1 MLLKSKFK
9 LATAIGI
16 VLSMLS
22 LLVHLF
28 LANYSTGGITKYSV
42 HMDDVLP
49 FGPRPRPRRLW
60 GPLSTLEHLH
70 PFAKPS
76 KSYAA
81 PSKQHNGFI
90 YAKIYGGFEKIQS
103 SICDLVAIAR
113 LLNATLV
120 IPEIQATTRA
130 KGISPKFKS
139 FSYIYDEDH
148 FIDELSNDVA
158 VVHGLPKD
166 LREARKKI
174 KFPTVSPRN
183 SATPEYYITEVL
195 PRLVK
200 SKVIGIIVNG
210 GNCLQSILPSGL
222 EEFQRLRCRVAFHA
236 LRLRPQ
242 IQALGNQI
250 VGRLRASGRPYLA
263 YHPGLLR
270 DTLAFHGCAE
280 LFQDIHTELIQY
292 RRNQMIKRGTVKEQ
306 LTVDSVSRKMAGLCP
321 LMPEEVGL
329 LLQAL
334 GYPPTTIIFLAGSET
349 FGGQRMLIPLR
360 AMFANLV
367 DRTSLCSQ
375 RELSDLFGP
384 EDPLTS
390 DLPHPPP
397 PKSEKQLNE
406 EWKRAGPRPRPLPP
420 PPARPF
426 YAHEKEG
433 WYGWI
438 GENDTEPDA
447 SPIEF
452 RRQAHRLL
460 WDALDYFVSVEA
472 DAFFPGF
479 HNDGSGWPDY
489 SSLIMGHRLYQ
500 TPSGITYR
508 PDRKIVAML
517 FEDVSDHRYHPP
529 RNWTI
534 AVREHLNRSARV
546 EGVVSS
552 AMLSRPVSFL
562 AYPLPECSCRNPK
575 SPAVQPVKD
584 SKGRLLFGGE
594 EECPDWM
601 ARSLTMS
608 SAKNNELQ
616 NEDYEDELPKDDSS
630 LDAQQESDRSDT
642 NKSSEQDEE
651 MDPDD

>member
-16 VLSMLS
+16 ILSMLS

-28 LANYSTGGITKYSV
+28 LANYSAGGLTKGSM

-60 GPLSTLEHLH
+60 GPLRKLDHLH
-70 PFAKPS
+70 PFVHPS

-81 PSKQHNGFI
+81 PSKHNGFI

-103 SICDLVAIAR
+103 SICDLVAVAR

-139 FSYIYDEDH
+139 FSYLYDEDH
-148 FIDELSNDVA
+148 FIDALSNDVA
-158 VVHGLPKD
+158 VVRGLPKD

-183 SATPEYYITEVL
+183 SATPEYYITQVL

-200 SKVIGIIVNG
+200 SKVIGVIVNG
-210 GNCLQSILPSGL
+210 GNCLQSILPASL

-242 IQALGNQI
+242 IQALGSQI

-280 LFQDIHTELIQY
+280 LFQDIHTELIQH

-321 LMPEEVGL
+321 IMPEEVGL

-334 GYPPTTIIFLAGSET
+334 K
-349 FGGQRMLIPLR
+349 
-360 AMFANLV
+360 
-367 DRTSLCSQ
+367 
-375 RELSDLFGP
+375 ELSDLVGP
-384 EDPLTS
+384 EDPLAL
-390 DLPHPPP
+390 DLLQPPP
-397 PKSEKQLNE
+397 PKSEKQLIE

-420 PPARPF
+420 PPSRPF

-438 GENDTEPDA
+438 GENETEPDA

-500 TPSGITYR
+500 KPSGITYR
-508 PDRKIVAML
+508 PDRKIVASL
-517 FEDVSDHRYHPP
+517 FENVSDHRYHPP

-534 AVREHLNRSARV
+534 AAREHLNRSAGV

-562 AYPLPECSCRNPK
+562 SHPLPECSCRTPK
-575 SPAVQPVKD
+575 SPAIQPVKD
-584 SKGRLLFGGE
+584 SNGRLLFGGE
-594 EECPDWM
+594 KECPDWM
-601 ARSLTMS
+601 ARSLAMA
-608 SAKNNELQ
+608 SAKNSEPQ
-616 NEDYEDELPKDDSS
+616 NEDYEDELPEDDSRPGM
-630 LDAQQESDRSDT
+630 QQESDRSDA

>member
-28 LANYSTGGITKYSV
+28 LANYSAGGITKYSM

-60 GPLSTLEHLH
+60 GPLVPLDHLH
-70 PFAKPS
+70 PFVKPS
-76 KSYAA
+76 KSYAV
-81 PSKQHNGFI
+81 PSKHNGFI

-103 SICDLVAIAR
+103 SICDLVAVAR

-120 IPEIQATTRA
+120 IPEIQATTRT
-130 KGISPKFKS
+130 KGIS
-139 FSYIYDEDH
+139 
-148 FIDELSNDVA
+148 DV
-158 VVHGLPKD
+158 VIVHGLPKD

-183 SATPEYYITEVL
+183 SATPEYYIKEVL

-200 SKVIGIIVNG
+200 SKVLGIIVNG
-210 GNCLQSILPSGL
+210 GNCLQSILPASL
-222 EEFQRLRCRVAFHA
+222 EEFQQLRCRVAFHA

-242 IQALGNQI
+242 IRALGSQV
-250 VGRLRASGRPYLA
+250 VGRLRASGRPYVA

-321 LMPEEVGL
+321 LMPEEAGL

-375 RELSDLFGP
+375 RELFDLVGS

-390 DLPHPPP
+390 DLPQPPP
-397 PKSEKQLNE
+397 PKSEKQLIE

-438 GENDTEPDA
+438 GENDTEPEA
-447 SPIEF
+447 SLIEF

-489 SSLIMGHRLYQ
+489 SSLVMGHRLYQ

-508 PDRKIVAML
+508 PDRKIIAAL
-517 FEDVSDHRYHPP
+517 FEEVNDHRYHPP

-534 AVREHLNRSARV
+534 AAREHLNRSASV
-546 EGVVSS
+546 EGIVSS
-552 AMLSRPVSFL
+552 AMLSKPVSFL
-562 AYPLPECSCRNPK
+562 AHPLPECSCRTPK

-584 SKGRLLFGGE
+584 SNGRSLFGGE
-594 EECPDWM
+594 VECPDWM
-601 ARSLTMS
+601 ARSLAMA
-608 SAKNNELQ
+608 SARNSEPQ
-616 NEDYEDELPKDDSS
+616 NEDYEDELREDGSS
-630 LDAQQESDRSDT
+630 QDTQESNTSDS

>member
-28 LANYSTGGITKYSV
+28 LANYSAGGITKNNM

-49 FGPRPRPRRLW
+49 FGLRPRSRRLW
-60 GPLSTLEHLH
+60 GPLRRLDHLH
-70 PFAKPS
+70 PFSQPRKP
-76 KSYAA
+76 YAA
-81 PSKQHNGFI
+81 PSEHNGFI
-90 YAKIYGGFEKIQS
+90 YAKIYGSFEKIQS
-103 SICDLVAIAR
+103 SICDLVAVAR

-139 FSYIYDEDH
+139 FSYLYDEEH
-148 FIDELSNDVA
+148 FIAALSNDVA
-158 VVHGLPKD
+158 IVHGLPKD
-166 LREARKKI
+166 LREARKRI

-183 SATPEYYITEVL
+183 SATPEYYRTEVL
-195 PRLVK
+195 PRLIK

-210 GNCLQSILPSGL
+210 GNCLQSVLPSGL

-236 LRLRPQ
+236 LKFRPQ
-242 IQALGNQI
+242 IRALGSQI
-250 VGRLRASGRPYLA
+250 VGRLRASGHPYLA

-292 RRNQMIKRGTVKEQ
+292 RRSQMIKRGTVKEQ
-306 LTVDSVSRKMAGLCP
+306 LTVDSISRKMDGSCP

-334 GYPPTTIIFLAGSET
+334 GYPPNTIIFLAGSET
-349 FGGQRMLIPLR
+349 FGGQRLLIPLR
-360 AMFANLV
+360 AMYANLV

-375 RELSDLFGP
+375 RELSDLVGP
-384 EDPLTS
+384 EGPLAS

-397 PKSEKQLNE
+397 PKSEKELIE

-438 GENDTEPDA
+438 GENDTEPDP

-452 RRQAHRLL
+452 RRQAHRLI
-460 WDALDYFVSVEA
+460 WDALDYLVSVEA

-508 PDRKIVAML
+508 PDRKIVAAL
-517 FEDVSDHRYHPP
+517 FENVSDHRYHPP

-534 AVREHLNRSARV
+534 AAREHLNKSANV
-546 EGVVSS
+546 DGVVSS
-552 AMLSRPVSFL
+552 AMLSKPVSFL
-562 AYPLPECSCRNPK
+562 SHPLPECSCRTAV
-575 SPAVQPVKD
+575 SAAVQPVKD
-584 SKGRLLFGGE
+584 SHGRLLFGGE

-601 ARSLTMS
+601 ARSLAAVST
-608 SAKNNELQ
+608 KNNEPLS
-616 NEDYEDELPKDDSS
+616 EDYQGELLEDDSS
-630 LDAQQESDRSDT
+630 PDTQHESDRSDT
-642 NKSSEQDEE
+642 NKSTEQDEE

>member
-9 LATAIGI
+9 LATALGI
-16 VLSMLS
+16 MLSMLS

-28 LANYSTGGITKYSV
+28 LANYSAGGITKGSMR
-42 HMDDVLP
+42 MDDVLP

-60 GPLSTLEHLH
+60 GPLSKLDHLH

-76 KSYAA
+76 KPYAA
-81 PSKQHNGFI
+81 PGKHNGFI

-103 SICDLVAIAR
+103 SICDLVAVAR

-139 FSYIYDEDH
+139 FSYLYDEDH
-148 FIDELSNDVA
+148 FIDALSGDVA
-158 VVHGLPKD
+158 IVRGLPKD

-200 SKVIGIIVNG
+200 SKVIGVIVNG
-210 GNCLQSILPSGL
+210 GNCLQSILPASL

-242 IQALGNQI
+242 IQALGSQI

-280 LFQDIHTELIQY
+280 LFQVCMLRIVVFQYQDIHTELIQY

-306 LTVDSVSRKMAGLCP
+306 LTIDSVSRKMAGLCP

-360 AMFANLV
+360 AMFGNLV

-375 RELSDLFGP
+375 KELSDLVGP
-384 EDPLTS
+384 EDPLPS
-390 DLPHPPP
+390 DLPHTPP
-397 PKSEKQLNE
+397 PKSEKQLTE

-508 PDRKIVAML
+508 PDR
-517 FEDVSDHRYHPP
+517 
-529 RNWTI
+529 T
-534 AVREHLNRSARV
+534 
-546 EGVVSS
+546 
-552 AMLSRPVSFL
+552 
-562 AYPLPECSCRNPK
+562 PK

-584 SKGRLLFGGE
+584 SNGRFLFGGE

-601 ARSLTMS
+601 ARNLAMA
-608 SAKNNELQ
+608 SAKNNEPQ
-616 NEDYEDELPKDDSS
+616 NEDYEDELPEDDSS
-630 LDAQQESDRSDT
+630 PDTQQESYRSDA

>member
-9 LATAIGI
+9 LATALGI
-16 VLSMLS
+16 MLSMLS

-28 LANYSTGGITKYSV
+28 LANYSAGGITKGSMR
-42 HMDDVLP
+42 MDDVLP

-60 GPLSTLEHLH
+60 GPWSKLDHLH

-76 KSYAA
+76 KPYAA
-81 PSKQHNGFI
+81 SGKHNGFI

-103 SICDLVAIAR
+103 SICDLVAVAR

-139 FSYIYDEDH
+139 FSYLYDEDH
-148 FIDELSNDVA
+148 FIDALSGDVA
-158 VVHGLPKD
+158 
-166 LREARKKI
+166 I
-174 KFPTVSPRN
+174 
-183 SATPEYYITEVL
+183 
-195 PRLVK
+195 
-200 SKVIGIIVNG
+200 
-210 GNCLQSILPSGL
+210 SILPASL

-242 IQALGNQI
+242 IQALGSQI

-306 LTVDSVSRKMAGLCP
+306 LTIDSVSRKMAGLCP
-321 LMPEEVGL
+321 LMPEELGQKILYPRICLTPHLPKVKNNSLKNGRGQGL
-329 LLQAL
+329 VQDRYPHLLQ
-334 GYPPTTIIFLAGSET
+334 GHSMP
-349 FGGQRMLIPLR
+349 M
-360 AMFANLV
+360 
-367 DRTSLCSQ
+367 
-375 RELSDLFGP
+375 
-384 EDPLTS
+384 
-390 DLPHPPP
+390 
-397 PKSEKQLNE
+397 
-406 EWKRAGPRPRPLPP
+406 
-420 PPARPF
+420 
-426 YAHEKEG
+426 
-433 WYGWI
+433 
-438 GENDTEPDA
+438 
-447 SPIEF
+447 
-452 RRQAHRLL
+452 RRKA
-460 WDALDYFVSVEA
+460 A

-508 PDRKIVAML
+508 PDR
-517 FEDVSDHRYHPP
+517 
-529 RNWTI
+529 T
-534 AVREHLNRSARV
+534 
-546 EGVVSS
+546 
-552 AMLSRPVSFL
+552 
-562 AYPLPECSCRNPK
+562 PK

-584 SKGRLLFGGE
+584 SNGRFLFGGE

-601 ARSLTMS
+601 ARSLAMV
-608 SAKNNELQ
+608 SAKNNEPQ
-616 NEDYEDELPKDDSS
+616 NEDYEDELPEDDSS
-630 LDAQQESDRSDT
+630 PDTQQESYRSDA

>member
-28 LANYSTGGITKYSV
+28 LANYSAGGITKYSM

-60 GPLSTLEHLH
+60 GPLVPLDHLH
-70 PFAKPS
+70 PFVKPS
-76 KSYAA
+76 KSYAV
-81 PSKQHNGFI
+81 PSKHNGFI

-103 SICDLVAIAR
+103 SICDLVAVAR

-120 IPEIQATTRA
+120 IPEIQATTRT
-130 KGISPKFKS
+130 KGISSKFKS
-139 FSYIYDEDH
+139 FSYLYDEDH
-148 FIDELSNDVA
+148 FIHSLSSDV
-158 VVHGLPKD
+158 VIVHGLPKD

-183 SATPEYYITEVL
+183 SATPEYYIKEVL

-200 SKVIGIIVNG
+200 SKVLGIIVNG
-210 GNCLQSILPSGL
+210 GNCLQSILPASL
-222 EEFQRLRCRVAFHA
+222 EEFQQLRCRVAFHA

-242 IQALGNQI
+242 IQALGSQV
-250 VGRLRASGRPYLA
+250 VGRLRASGRPYVA

-375 RELSDLFGP
+375 RELFDLVGS

-390 DLPHPPP
+390 DLPQPPP
-397 PKSEKQLNE
+397 PKSEKQLIE

-438 GENDTEPDA
+438 GENDTEPEA
-447 SPIEF
+447 SLIEF

-489 SSLIMGHRLYQ
+489 SSLVMGHRLYQ

-508 PDRKIVAML
+508 PDRKIIAAL
-517 FEDVSDHRYHPP
+517 FEEVNDHRYHPP

-534 AVREHLNRSARV
+534 AAREHLNRSASV
-546 EGVVSS
+546 EGIVSS
-552 AMLSRPVSFL
+552 AMLSKPVSFL
-562 AYPLPECSCRNPK
+562 AHPLPECSCRTPK

-584 SKGRLLFGGE
+584 SNGRSLFGGE
-594 EECPDWM
+594 VECPDWM
-601 ARSLTMS
+601 ARSLAMA
-608 SAKNNELQ
+608 SARNSEPQ
-616 NEDYEDELPKDDSS
+616 NEDYEDELREDGSS
-630 LDAQQESDRSDT
+630 QDTQESNTSDS

>member
-9 LATAIGI
+9 LATVAGI
-16 VLSMLS
+16 VLSLLS

-28 LANYSTGGITKYSV
+28 LANYSAGGITRYRL

-60 GPLSTLEHLH
+60 GPLSTLDHLH
-70 PFAKPS
+70 PYVKPR
-76 KSYAA
+76 KIYPA
-81 PSKQHNGFI
+81 PDKHNGFI

-103 SICDLVAIAR
+103 SICDLVTVAR

-130 KGISPKFKS
+130 KGISSKFKS
-139 FSYIYDEDH
+139 FSYLYDEEH
-148 FIDELSNDVA
+148 FIAALSDDVA
-158 VVHGLPKD
+158 IVRSLPKD

-174 KFPTVSPRN
+174 KFPTVSPKN
-183 SATPEYYITEVL
+183 FATPEYYITEVL
-195 PRLVK
+195 PRLAK
-200 SKVIGIIVNG
+200 SKVMGIIVNG
-210 GNCLQSILPSGL
+210 GKCLQSILPASL

-236 LRLRPQ
+236 LKFRPE
-242 IQALGNQI
+242 IRALGSQI

-306 LTVDSVSRKMAGLCP
+306 LLVDSVSRKISGSCP

-334 GYPPTTIIFLAGSET
+334 GYPSTTIIYLAGSET
-349 FGGQRMLIPLR
+349 FGGQRILIPLR
-360 AMFANLV
+360 AIYANLV
-367 DRTSLCSQ
+367 DRTSLCSR
-375 RELSDLFGP
+375 RELSDLVGP
-384 EDPLTS
+384 EAPLAS
-390 DLPHPPP
+390 DSPHHPP
-397 PKSEKQLNE
+397 PKSDKELIE

-426 YAHEKEG
+426 YVHEKEG

-438 GENDTEPDA
+438 GENDTEPDP

-508 PDRKIVAML
+508 PDRKTVAAL
-517 FEDVSDHRYHPP
+517 FENVSDYRYHPP
-529 RNWTI
+529 RNWTM
-534 AVREHLNRSARV
+534 AARQHLNNSASIQ
-546 EGVVSS
+546 GIITS
-552 AMLSRPVSFL
+552 AMLSKPVSFL
-562 AYPLPECSCRNPK
+562 AHPLPECSCRTTK
-575 SPAVQPVKD
+575 STAIQPAKD
-584 SKGRLLFGGE
+584 SHGRLLFGGE
-594 EECPDWM
+594 AECPDWIVRGLAM
-601 ARSLTMS
+601 VST
-608 SAKNNELQ
+608 KNNEPQ
-616 NEDYEDELPKDDSS
+616 NEDYEGELPEDDSS
-630 LDAQQESDRSDT
+630 QDTQQESDRSDT

>member
-22 LLVHLF
+22 LTVHLF
-28 LANYSTGGITKYSV
+28 LANYSAGGITKYNM
-42 HMDDVLP
+42 HMDDALP
-49 FGPRPRPRRLW
+49 FGPRLRPRRLW
-60 GPLSTLEHLH
+60 GPLIPLDHLH
-70 PFAKPS
+70 PFVKPS
-76 KSYAA
+76 KLYAA
-81 PSKQHNGFI
+81 PSKHNGFI

-103 SICDLVAIAR
+103 SICDLVAVAR

-139 FSYIYDEDH
+139 FSYLYDEDH
-148 FIDELSNDVA
+148 FIHALSSDV
-158 VVHGLPKD
+158 VIVHGLPKD

-183 SATPEYYITEVL
+183 SATPEYYIKEVL

-200 SKVIGIIVNG
+200 SKVHGIIVNG
-210 GNCLQSILPSGL
+210 GNCLQSILPASL
-222 EEFQRLRCRVAFHA
+222 EEFQKLRCRVAFHA

-242 IQALGNQI
+242 IQALGSQI
-250 VGRLRASGRPYLA
+250 VGRLRASGRPYVA

-321 LMPEEVGL
+321 LMAEEVGL

-375 RELSDLFGP
+375 RELFDLVGP
-384 EDPLTS
+384 EDPLTP
-390 DLPHPPP
+390 DLPQPPP
-397 PKSEKQLNE
+397 PKSEKQLIE

-447 SPIEF
+447 SLIEF

-489 SSLIMGHRLYQ
+489 SSLVMGHRLYQ
-500 TPSGITYR
+500 TPSSITYR
-508 PDRKIVAML
+508 PDRKIIAAL
-517 FEDVSDHRYHPP
+517 FEDVNDHRYHPP

-534 AVREHLNRSARV
+534 AAREHLNRSASV

-562 AYPLPECSCRNPK
+562 AHPLPECSCRTPK

-584 SKGRLLFGGE
+584 SNGRFLFGGE

-601 ARSLTMS
+601 ARSLATA
-608 SAKNNELQ
+608 SARNNEPQ
-616 NEDYEDELPKDDSS
+616 NEDYEDELPEDGSS
-630 LDAQQESDRSDT
+630 SDTQESDRSDS

>member
-1 MLLKSKFK
+1 M
-9 LATAIGI
+9 
-16 VLSMLS
+16 VLFM
-22 LLVHLF
+22 
-28 LANYSTGGITKYSV
+28 
-42 HMDDVLP
+42 
-49 FGPRPRPRRLW
+49 
-60 GPLSTLEHLH
+60 
-70 PFAKPS
+70 
-76 KSYAA
+76 
-81 PSKQHNGFI
+81 Q
-90 YAKIYGGFEKIQS
+90 KIYGGFEKIQS
-103 SICDLVAIAR
+103 SICDLIAVAR

-139 FSYIYDEDH
+139 FSYLYDEDH
-148 FIDELSNDVA
+148 FIHALSSDV
-158 VVHGLPKD
+158 VIVHGLPKD

-183 SATPEYYITEVL
+183 SATPEYYIKEVL
-195 PRLVK
+195 PRLIK
-200 SKVIGIIVNG
+200 SKVHGIIVNG
-210 GNCLQSILPSGL
+210 GNCLQSILPASL
-222 EEFQRLRCRVAFHA
+222 EEFQKLRCRVAFYA

-242 IQALGNQI
+242 IQALGSQI
-250 VGRLRASGRPYLA
+250 VGRLRASGRPYVA

-270 DTLAFHGCAE
+270 DTLAFHGCAG
-280 LFQDIHTELIQY
+280 LFRDIHTELIQY

-367 DRTSLCSQ
+367 DRTSLY
-375 RELSDLFGP
+375 RELFDLVGP
-384 EDPLTS
+384 EDPLTP
-390 DLPHPPP
+390 DLPQPPP
-397 PKSEKQLNE
+397 PKSEKQLIE

-420 PPARPF
+420 PLARPF

-447 SPIEF
+447 SLIEF

-489 SSLIMGHRLYQ
+489 SSLVMGHRLYQ

-508 PDRKIVAML
+508 PDRKIIAVL
-517 FEDVSDHRYHPP
+517 FEDVNDHRYHPP

-534 AVREHLNRSARV
+534 AAREHLNRSASV

-562 AYPLPECSCRNPK
+562 AHPLPECSCRTPK

-584 SKGRLLFGGE
+584 SNGRFLFGG
-594 EECPDWM
+594 
-601 ARSLTMS
+601 
-608 SAKNNELQ
+608 NEPQ
-616 NEDYEDELPKDDSS
+616 NEDYEDELPEDGSS
-630 LDAQQESDRSDT
+630 SDMQESDRSDS
-642 NKSSEQDEE
+642 NKSSEQDKE

>member
-1 MLLKSKFK
+1 
-9 LATAIGI
+9 
-16 VLSMLS
+16 MLS

-28 LANYSTGGITKYSV
+28 LANYSAGGLTKGSM

-49 FGPRPRPRRLW
+49 FGQRPRPRRLW
-60 GPLSTLEHLH
+60 GPLRKLDHLH
-70 PFAKPS
+70 PFVNPS

-81 PSKQHNGFI
+81 PSKHNGFI

-103 SICDLVAIAR
+103 SICDLVAVAR

-139 FSYIYDEDH
+139 FSYLYDEDH
-148 FIDELSNDVA
+148 FIDALSNDVA
-158 VVHGLPKD
+158 IVRGLPKD

-183 SATPEYYITEVL
+183 SATPEYYITQVL

-210 GNCLQSILPSGL
+210 GNCLQSILPTSL

-242 IQALGNQI
+242 IQALGSQI

-280 LFQDIHTELIQY
+280 LFQDIHTELVQH

-375 RELSDLFGP
+375 KELSDLVGP
-384 EDPLTS
+384 EDPLAS
-390 DLPHPPP
+390 DLPQPPP
-397 PKSEKQLNE
+397 PKSEKQLIE

-500 TPSGITYR
+500 KPYGITYR
-508 PDRKIVAML
+508 PDRLLLRCSKML
-517 FEDVSDHRYHPP
+517 VIIGIIHHGIGQLLHVS
-529 RNWTI
+529 T
-534 AVREHLNRSARV
+534 
-546 EGVVSS
+546 
-552 AMLSRPVSFL
+552 
-562 AYPLPECSCRNPK
+562 
-575 SPAVQPVKD
+575 
-584 SKGRLLFGGE
+584 
-594 EECPDWM
+594 
-601 ARSLTMS
+601 
-608 SAKNNELQ
+608 
-616 NEDYEDELPKDDSS
+616 
-630 LDAQQESDRSDT
+630 
-642 NKSSEQDEE
+642 
-651 MDPDD
+651 

>member
-22 LLVHLF
+22 LTVHLF
-28 LANYSTGGITKYSV
+28 LANYSAGGITKYNM
-42 HMDDVLP
+42 HMDGALP
-49 FGPRPRPRRLW
+49 FGPRLRPRRLW
-60 GPLSTLEHLH
+60 GPLIPLDHLH
-70 PFAKPS
+70 PFVKPS

-81 PSKQHNGFI
+81 PSKHNGFI

-103 SICDLVAIAR
+103 SICDLVAVAR

-139 FSYIYDEDH
+139 FSYLYDEDH
-148 FIDELSNDVA
+148 FIHALSSDV
-158 VVHGLPKD
+158 VIVHGLPKD

-183 SATPEYYITEVL
+183 SATPEYYIKEVL

-200 SKVIGIIVNG
+200 SKVHGIIVNG
-210 GNCLQSILPSGL
+210 GNCLQSILPASL
-222 EEFQRLRCRVAFHA
+222 EEFQKLRCRVAFHA

-242 IQALGNQI
+242 IQALGSQI
-250 VGRLRASGRPYLA
+250 VGRLRASGRPYVA

-321 LMPEEVGL
+321 LMAEEVGL

-375 RELSDLFGP
+375 RELFDLVGP
-384 EDPLTS
+384 EDPLTP
-390 DLPHPPP
+390 DLPQPPP
-397 PKSEKQLNE
+397 PKSEKQLIE

-447 SPIEF
+447 SLIEF

-479 HNDGSGWPDY
+479 HNDRSGWPDY
-489 SSLIMGHRLYQ
+489 SSLVMGHRLYQ
-500 TPSGITYR
+500 TPSSITYR
-508 PDRKIVAML
+508 PDRKIIAAL
-517 FEDVSDHRYHPP
+517 FEDVNDHRYHPP

-534 AVREHLNRSARV
+534 AAREHLNRSASV

-562 AYPLPECSCRNPK
+562 AHPLPECSCRTPK

-584 SKGRLLFGGE
+584 SNGRFLFGGE

-601 ARSLTMS
+601 ARSLATA
-608 SAKNNELQ
+608 SARNNEPQ
-616 NEDYEDELPKDDSS
+616 NEDYEDELPEDGSS
-630 LDAQQESDRSDT
+630 SDTQESDRSDS

>member
-28 LANYSTGGITKYSV
+28 LANYSAGGITQYNI

-60 GPLSTLEHLH
+60 GPLRTLNHLH
-70 PFAKPS
+70 PFSQPRKP
-76 KSYAA
+76 YAA
-81 PSKQHNGFI
+81 PIMHNGFI

-103 SICDLVAIAR
+103 SICDLVVVAR

-139 FSYIYDEDH
+139 FSYLYDEEH
-148 FIDELSNDVA
+148 FIAALSDDVA
-158 VVHGLPKD
+158 IVRGLSKD
-166 LREARKKI
+166 LREARKRI
-174 KFPTVSPRN
+174 KFPTVSPKN
-183 SATPEYYITEVL
+183 SATPEYYRTEVL

-210 GNCLQSILPSGL
+210 GNCLQSVLPASL
-222 EEFQRLRCRVAFHA
+222 EELQRLRCRVAYHA
-236 LRLRPQ
+236 LKFRPQ

-250 VGRLRASGRPYLA
+250 VGRLRASGRPYMA

-292 RRNQMIKRGTVKEQ
+292 RRNQMIKRGTVKE
-306 LTVDSVSRKMAGLCP
+306 LLIVDSVSRKMGGSCP
-321 LMPEEVGL
+321 LMPEEVGI

-334 GYPPTTIIFLAGSET
+334 GYPPNTIIFLAGSET

-360 AMFANLV
+360 AMYANLV

-375 RELSDLFGP
+375 RELSDLLGP
-384 EDPLTS
+384 EGPLAS
-390 DLPHPPP
+390 DSPHPPP
-397 PKSEKQLNE
+397 PKSEKDLIE

-438 GENDTEPDA
+438 GENDTEPDP

-452 RRQAHRLL
+452 RRQAHRLI
-460 WDALDYFVSVEA
+460 WDALDYIVSVEA

-500 TPSGITYR
+500 TPSAITYR
-508 PDRKIVAML
+508 PERKIVAAL
-517 FEDVSDHRYHPP
+517 FENVSDHRYHPP

-534 AVREHLNRSARV
+534 AARAHLNKSANV

-552 AMLSRPVSFL
+552 AILSKPVSFL
-562 AYPLPECSCRNPK
+562 YHPLPECSCRTAK
-575 SPAVQPVKD
+575 SVSVQPVKD
-584 SKGRLLFGGE
+584 SHGRLLFGGE
-594 EECPDWM
+594 EECPDSVV
-601 ARSLTMS
+601 RSLATVS
-608 SAKNNELQ
+608 TKNNEPQ
-616 NEDYEDELPKDDSS
+616 NEDYEGELPEDDSS
-630 LDAQQESDRSDT
+630 PDMQQESDS
-642 NKSSEQDEE
+642 KSSEQDEE

>member
-9 LATAIGI
+9 LATAVGI
-16 VLSMLS
+16 ILSMLS

-28 LANYSTGGITKYSV
+28 LANYSAGGISKYNL
-42 HMDDVLP
+42 DNVLP
-49 FGPRPRPRRLW
+49 FGSKPRPRRLW
-60 GPLSTLEHLH
+60 GPLSTLDLLH
-70 PFAKPS
+70 PYAKPRQL
-76 KSYAA
+76 YPA
-81 PSKQHNGFI
+81 PAKDNGFI

-103 SICDLVAIAR
+103 SICDLVAVAR

-130 KGISPKFKS
+130 RGISSSNFKS
-139 FSYIYDEDH
+139 FSYLYDEEH
-148 FIDELSNDVA
+148 FIAALSVDVPI
-158 VVHGLPKD
+158 VRCLPKD

-174 KFPTVSPRN
+174 KFPTVSPKN
-183 SATPEYYITEVL
+183 TATSDYYTTDVL

-200 SKVIGIIVNG
+200 SKVLGIIVNG
-210 GNCLQSILPSGL
+210 GKCLQSILPASL
-222 EEFQRLRCRVAFHA
+222 EELQRLRCRVAFHA
-236 LRLRPQ
+236 LKFRPE
-242 IQALGNQI
+242 IRSLGSQI

-306 LTVDSVSRKMAGLCP
+306 LTVDSVSIKKNGSCP

-334 GYPPTTIIFLAGSET
+334 GYPSTTIIYLAGSET
-349 FGGQRMLIPLR
+349 FGGQRILIPLR
-360 AMFANLV
+360 AMYANLV
-367 DRTSLCSQ
+367 DRTSLCSR
-375 RELSDLFGP
+375 RELSDLVGP
-384 EDPLTS
+384 ESPLSS

-397 PKSEKQLNE
+397 PKSEKELIE
-406 EWKRAGPRPRPLPP
+406 EWKKAGPRPRPLPP

-438 GENDTEPDA
+438 GENDTEPDP

-460 WDALDYFVSVEA
+460 WDALDYFVSVQA

-508 PDRKIVAML
+508 PDRKTVATL
-517 FEDVSDHRYHPP
+517 FENVSDHLYHPP
-529 RNWTI
+529 RNWTM
-534 AVREHLNRSARV
+534 AARQHLNNSAGT
-546 EGVVSS
+546 EGIKMS
-552 AMLSRPVSFL
+552 AMMSKPASFL
-562 AYPLPECSCRNPK
+562 AHPLPECSCKTAK
-575 SPAVQPVKD
+575 SPVVQPVKD
-584 SKGRLLFGGE
+584 KHGALLFGGE
-594 EECPDWM
+594 EDCPDWM
-601 ARSLTMS
+601 VRTLAIVST
-608 SAKNNELQ
+608 KNNEPQ
-616 NEDYEDELPKDDSS
+616 SEDYEGELPEDDPSQ
-630 LDAQQESDRSDT
+630 DTQQESDRSDT

>member
-9 LATAIGI
+9 LATTIGI

-28 LANYSTGGITKYSV
+28 IANYSAGGITNYSM
-42 HMDDVLP
+42 HMDDILP
-49 FGPRPRPRRLW
+49 FGLRPRPRRLW
-60 GPLSTLEHLH
+60 GPLVPLDHLH

-76 KSYAA
+76 KPYAA
-81 PSKQHNGFI
+81 PSKHNGFI

-103 SICDLVAIAR
+103 TICDLVAVAR

-148 FIDELSNDVA
+148 FIHALSSDV
-158 VVHGLPKD
+158 VIVHGLPKD

-174 KFPTVSPRN
+174 KFPTLSPRN
-183 SATPEYYITEVL
+183 SATPEYYIEEVL

-200 SKVIGIIVNG
+200 SKVLGIIVNG
-210 GNCLQSILPSGL
+210 GNCLQSILPASL
-222 EEFQRLRCRVAFHA
+222 EEFQKLRCRVAFHA

-242 IQALGNQI
+242 IQALGSQI
-250 VGRLRASGRPYLA
+250 VGRLRASGRPYVA

-270 DTLAFHGCAE
+270 DTLAFYGCAE

-306 LTVDSVSRKMAGLCP
+306 LAVDSVSRKMAGLCP

-329 LLQAL
+329 LLQAV

-375 RELSDLFGP
+375 RELFDLVGP
-384 EDPLTS
+384 EDPRTP
-390 DLPHPPP
+390 DLPQPPP
-397 PKSEKQLNE
+397 PKSEKQLIE
-406 EWKRAGPRPRPLPP
+406 EWRRAGPRPRPLPP

-447 SPIEF
+447 SLIEF
-452 RRQAHRLL
+452 RRQAHQLL

-489 SSLIMGHRLYQ
+489 SSLVMGHRLYQ

-508 PDRKIVAML
+508 PDRKIIAAL
-517 FEDVSDHRYHPP
+517 FEDVNDHRYHPP

-534 AVREHLNRSARV
+534 AAREHLNRSANV
-546 EGVVSS
+546 EGLVSS

-562 AYPLPECSCRNPK
+562 AHPLPECSCSTSK
-575 SPAVQPVKD
+575 SPAVEPVKD
-584 SKGRLLFGGE
+584 SNGRFLFGGE
-594 EECPDWM
+594 EECAGWM
-601 ARSLTMS
+601 ARSPAMA
-608 SAKNNELQ
+608 SARNNEPQ
-616 NEDYEDELPKDDSS
+616 IEDYEDNLPEEGSS
-630 LDAQQESDRSDT
+630 SDMQESDRSDS

-651 MDPDD
+651 MDLDD

>member
-16 VLSMLS
+16 MLSMLS

-28 LANYSTGGITKYSV
+28 LANYSAGGITKYSM
-42 HMDDVLP
+42 HMDDALP
-49 FGPRPRPRRLW
+49 FGSRPWPRRLW
-60 GPLSTLEHLH
+60 GPLSTLDHLH
-70 PFAKPS
+70 PFS
-76 KSYAA
+76 KSREPYAA
-81 PSKQHNGFI
+81 PTKNNGFI

-103 SICDLVAIAR
+103 SICDLVAVAR

-139 FSYIYDEDH
+139 FSYLYDEEH
-148 FIDELSNDVA
+148 FITALSNDVA
-158 VVHGLPKD
+158 IVHGLPKD
-166 LREARKKI
+166 LKEARKKF
-174 KFPTVSPRN
+174 KFSTVSPRN

-210 GNCLQSILPSGL
+210 GKCLQSVLPASL

-236 LRLRPQ
+236 LKFRPQ
-242 IQALGNQI
+242 IRALGSQI
-250 VGRLRASGRPYLA
+250 TGRLRASGRPYLA

-306 LTVDSVSRKMAGLCP
+306 LAVDSVSRKVGGSCP

-334 GYPPTTIIFLAGSET
+334 GYPPTTTIFLAGSET

-360 AMFANLV
+360 AMYANLV

-375 RELSDLFGP
+375 RELSDLVGP
-384 EDPLTS
+384 EGLLAS
-390 DLPHPPP
+390 DMSHPPP
-397 PKSEKQLNE
+397 PKSEKKLIE
-406 EWKRAGPRPRPLPP
+406 EWKRVGPRPRPLPP

-438 GENDTEPDA
+438 GENDTEPDP

-460 WDALDYFVSVEA
+460 WDALDYLVSVEA

-508 PDRKIVAML
+508 PDRKVVAAL
-517 FEDVSDHRYHPP
+517 FENVSDHRYHPP

-534 AVREHLNRSARV
+534 AAREHLNKSANV
-546 EGVVSS
+546 EGFISS
-552 AMLSRPVSFL
+552 AMLSKPVSFL
-562 AYPLPECSCRNPK
+562 SHPLSECSCRTTK
-575 SPAVQPVKD
+575 SAAVQPVKD
-584 SKGRLLFGGE
+584 SHGRLLFGGE

-601 ARSLTMS
+601 ARSLATVS
-608 SAKNNELQ
+608 TKNNEPQ
-616 NEDYEDELPKDDSS
+616 NEDYEGELPEDDSS
-630 LDAQQESDRSDT
+630 PDKQQESDRSDT